1 MQILTIDFETFYD
14 RDFSLSK
21 MTTEEYVRDPR
32 FEVIGIG
39 VKVNNGETEW
49 ASGTHEQLKQWLQNS
64 FKWSDA
70 FVLAHNTLFDG
81 AILSWRFGVNPRGWL
96 DTLCMGRA

>member
-1 MQILTIDFETFYD
+1 MDLITIDFETYYD

-21 MTTEEYVRDPR
+21 ITTEEYIRSPQ

-49 ASGTHEQLKQWLQNS
+49 ASGTHEELKQWLQDRKSTRLNS
-64 FKWSDA
+64 S
-70 FVLAHNTLFDG
+70 H
-81 AILSWRFGVNPRGWL
+81 
-96 DTLCMGRA
+96 